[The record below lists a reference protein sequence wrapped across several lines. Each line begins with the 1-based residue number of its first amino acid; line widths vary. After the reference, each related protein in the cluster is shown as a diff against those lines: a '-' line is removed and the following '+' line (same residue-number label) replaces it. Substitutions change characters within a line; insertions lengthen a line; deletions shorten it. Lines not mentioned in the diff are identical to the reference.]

1 MEFSEFEQKFE
12 RFSKAA
18 ADQFRASVKLLKKHR
33 SDEEL
38 NNWAQEGM
46 EIAKSSFRGWEATG
60 EYFKATPKVL
70 DYLKFPEL
78 ISWSHLGKALCQDSS
93 AVAAAYFRVSPQ
105 ALSHLSPAQLGD
117 WAKLGQSLYHG
128 NWRSSSLACKFFEDS
143 PKLVRW
149 LAQKELKQ
157 LVTLI
162 NSLTKETYDLA
173 GECLDSAT
181 EAFPGIQAEERK
193 HFISLG
199 SAMAKISSKDAWG
212 YFQSSPKALSRINSG
227 LRGKFL
233 SMAERIAKQKPT
245 DALTFITDVSQA
257 LGEVNQELHA
267 ELLERFEEL
276 KVKSLTAAI
285 EFLKSCPSVLSRINS
300 RDLGE
305 WLGAGT
311 TILGRNEDE
320 GIAYFQLK
328 SDRGEAIITKLAP
341 GAELAS
347 FKETLH
353 RYCKALTG
361 KDIEII
367 SEQDTLEKTIS
378 WTLMERLSPEGTII
392 YLPSNVK
399 RYPTKEENFAWYKVM
414 VTQQTGHLEFGTRD
428 FSFDKPAKLFDDM
441 RSRLPQPTEPEEE
454 DEEPP
459 ATDLERFFNSFS
471 NRKLAAAIFNAVED
485 GRVDFILKHEYK
497 GLKDTYERIQRD
509 ELQRRRPLH
518 VLRLREALV
527 WLLVDL
533 TLEDVQNIPVP
544 EVAVSQ
550 LQAMAQIVQKMQNTE
565 ATVEDSVEA
574 TIRLYSIV
582 SQAPNQIFPVEAW
595 QATEVTSRP
604 EGMAKESVTLP
615 TEPFTGELEETS
627 QEELQGN
634 PSETMQIQVSLK
646 DLADGKFP
654 AGFIYPVYYES
665 SDIEAADSE
674 GWEAP
679 PLEEPEQ
686 TYFYDEW
693 DFAAGTYRPKWCTV
707 KERTLDEGDED
718 FVEKTLN
725 SYPLLANHIRN
736 QFQVLELGHLRKVR
750 KLPNGEGFD
759 LDDAIQAVVDR
770 KAGSTPSEKLYW
782 RKQKIERDVCVAL
795 LLDMS
800 ASTAEPIGESEEP
813 SATDP
818 LLAKMPKRIIDVAK
832 ESIALLI
839 GALETIGDKYG
850 IYGFSSYGR
859 DNINFSIVKEIDEA
873 LSPQVGMRIDRIS
886 PLHATRMG
894 PAIRHATSKLEKR
907 DAKTRILLLISDGRP
922 RDLEYGKGHHDK
934 EYAIHDTKMAFLEA
948 KRKDIAPF
956 CLTVDKEGH
965 DYMRDMMSGDMGYE
979 VVDNIKLLPERLP
992 LLYRRLSG

>member
-1 MEFSEFEQKFE
+1 MEFSAFEPELK
-12 RFSKAA
+12 RFSKAT
-18 ADQFRASVKLLKKHR
+18 ADQFRASAKLLKDR
-33 SDEEL
+33 LSDEEL
-38 NNWAQEGM
+38 NNWAQEGV

-60 EYFKATPKVL
+60 EYFKATSKVL

-78 ISWSHLGKALCQDSS
+78 ISWAHLGKTLCQNSS
-93 AVAAAYFRVSPQ
+93 TVAAAYFQASPQ
-105 ALSHLSPAQLGD
+105 TLTHLSPELLGD
-117 WAKLGQSLYHG
+117 WGKLGQSLYHG
-128 NWRSSSLACKFFEDS
+128 NWRSASLACKFFEDS

-149 LAQKELKQ
+149 LTQKELKQ
-157 LVTLI
+157 LVTLV
-162 NSLTKETYDLA
+162 NSLTKENYDLA
-173 GECLDSAT
+173 TECLDSAR
-181 EAFPGIQAEERK
+181 EVFPGIQADERK
-193 HFISLG
+193 HFASLG

-227 LRGKFL
+227 MRGKFL

-245 DALTFITDVSQA
+245 DTLTFITDVSQA

-267 ELLERFEEL
+267 ELLEQFEEL

-300 RDLGE
+300 RDLEE
-305 WLGAGT
+305 WLRVGV

-320 GIAYFQLK
+320 GIAYFQRK
-328 SDRGEAIITKLAP
+328 SDRGETIITTLAP

-361 KDIEII
+361 KDIELIP
-367 SEQDTLEKTIS
+367 EQDTLDRIIS
-378 WTLMERLSPEGTII
+378 WTLVERLSPEGTII

-399 RYPTKEENFAWYKVM
+399 RYPTKEENFSWYKVM

-428 FSFDKPAKLFDDM
+428 FSFDKPAKLFSDM
-441 RSRLPQPTEPEEE
+441 RPRLPQPTEPEEE
-454 DEEPP
+454 EAEEP

-485 GRVDFILKHEYK
+485 SRVDFILKHEYK

-527 WLLVDL
+527 WLLIDL
-533 TLEDVQNIPVP
+533 TLEDVGNIPIP
-544 EVAVSQ
+544 EVAASQ
-550 LQAMAQIVQKMQNTE
+550 LQSMAQIVQKMQNTE
-565 ATVEDSVEA
+565 ATVEDSTEA

-582 SQAPNQIFPVEAW
+582 SQAPNQILPPEAW
-595 QATEVTSRP
+595 QATEVKSPPKRSA
-604 EGMAKESVTLP
+604 EESVTLP
-615 TEPFTGELEETS
+615 TEPFTGELEETG
-627 QEELQGN
+627 QEEPQGN
-634 PSETMQIQVSLK
+634 PGETRQVQTSLK
-646 DLADGKFP
+646 ELADGKFLD
-654 AGFIYPVYYES
+654 GLIYPVYYES
-665 SDIEAADSE
+665 SDTEVADSE
-674 GWEAP
+674 GWEVP
-679 PLEEPEQ
+679 QMEEPEQ

-693 DFAAGTYRPKWCTV
+693 DFAAGAYRPKWCTV

-718 FVEKTLN
+718 FVEKTIKN
-725 SYPLLANHIRN
+725 FPLLVDQIRN
-736 QFQVLELGHLRKVR
+736 QFQMLEIGHLRKVR
-750 KLPNGEGFD
+750 KLPDGEGFD
-759 LDDAIQAVVDR
+759 IDDAIQAVVDR

-782 RKQKIERDVCVAL
+782 RRQKIERDVCVGL

-800 ASTAEPIGESEEP
+800 ASTAEPIAGSEEP

-818 LLAKMPKRIIDVAK
+818 LQAKRPKRIIDIAK

-859 DNINFSIVKEIDEA
+859 DNINFSVIKEIDEN
-873 LSPQVGMRIDRIS
+873 LSPQIGMRIDRIS

-894 PAIRHATSKLEKR
+894 PAIRHATSKLEKQ

>member
-1 MEFSEFEQKFE
+1 MGVSAFEPELK
-12 RFSKAA
+12 RFSKAT
-18 ADQFRASVKLLKKHR
+18 ADQFRASVKLLKDR
-33 SDEEL
+33 LSDEEL
-38 NNWAQEGM
+38 NNWAQEGI

-70 DYLKFPEL
+70 NYLKFPEL
-78 ISWSHLGKALCQDSS
+78 ISWAHLGKTLCQDSS
-93 AVAAAYFRVSPQ
+93 TVAAAYFQASPQ
-105 ALSHLSPAQLGD
+105 TLSYLSPELLGN
-117 WAKLGQSLYHG
+117 WGKLGQSLYHG
-128 NWRSSSLACKFFEDS
+128 NWRSASLACKFFEDS

-149 LAQKELKQ
+149 LTQKELKQ

-162 NSLTKETYDLA
+162 NSLTKINYDLA
-173 GECLDSAT
+173 TECLDSAG
-181 EAFPGIQAEERK
+181 EVFPGIQAEERK
-193 HFISLG
+193 HFASLG
-199 SAMAKISSKDAWG
+199 SAMVKISSKDAWG

-233 SMAERIAKQKPT
+233 SIAERIAKQKPT
-245 DALTFITDVSQA
+245 DTLTFITDVSQA
-257 LGEVNQELHA
+257 LGDVNQELHA

-285 EFLKSCPSVLSRINS
+285 EFLKSCPGVLRRIDS
-300 RDLGE
+300 RDLEE
-305 WLGAGT
+305 WIRVGT

-320 GIAYFQLK
+320 GIAYFQRK
-328 SDRGEAIITKLAP
+328 SDRGEAIITTLAP

-361 KDIEII
+361 KDIELIP
-367 SEQDTLEKTIS
+367 EQDTLDRTIS
-378 WTLMERLSPEGTII
+378 WTLVERLSPEGTII

-399 RYPTKEENFAWYKVM
+399 RYPTKEENFSWYKVM

-428 FSFDKPAKLFDDM
+428 FSFDKPAKLFTDM
-441 RSRLPQPTEPEEE
+441 RPRLPQPTETEEE
-454 DEEPP
+454 EEEEP

-471 NRKLAAAIFNAVED
+471 NRKLATAIFNAVED

-533 TLEDVQNIPVP
+533 TLEDVGNIPVP
-544 EVAVSQ
+544 EVAASQ
-550 LQAMAQIVQKMQNTE
+550 LQSMAQIVQKMQNTE
-565 ATVEDSVEA
+565 ATVEDSTEA

-582 SQAPNQIFPVEAW
+582 SQAPNQILPAEAW
-595 QATEVTSRP
+595 QATKVKSPPKRSAE
-604 EGMAKESVTLP
+604 ESVTLP
-615 TEPFTGELEETS
+615 TEPFTGELEETG
-627 QEELQGN
+627 QEEPQSN
-634 PSETMQIQVSLK
+634 PSETRQVQTSLK
-646 DLADGKFP
+646 ELADGKFP
-654 AGFIYPVYYES
+654 AGLIYPVYYES
-665 SDIEAADSE
+665 SDTEVADSE
-674 GWEAP
+674 GWEVP
-679 PLEEPEQ
+679 QMEEPGQ

-693 DFAAGTYRPKWCTV
+693 DFAAGAYRPKWCTV

-725 SYPLLANHIRN
+725 NYPLLANQIRN
-736 QFQVLELGHLRKVR
+736 QFQMLELGHLRKVR
-750 KLPNGEGFD
+750 KLPDGEGLD
-759 LDDAIQAVVDR
+759 IDDAIQAVVDR

-782 RKQKIERDVCVAL
+782 RRQKIERDVCVAL

-800 ASTAEPIGESEEP
+800 ASTAEPIAENEEP

-818 LLAKMPKRIIDVAK
+818 LLAKKPKRIIDIAK

-859 DNINFSIVKEIDEA
+859 DNINFSVIKEIDEN
-873 LSPQVGMRIDRIS
+873 LSPQIGMRIDSIS

-894 PAIRHATSKLEKR
+894 PAIRHATSKLEKQ

-948 KRKDIAPF
+948 KRKDIVPF